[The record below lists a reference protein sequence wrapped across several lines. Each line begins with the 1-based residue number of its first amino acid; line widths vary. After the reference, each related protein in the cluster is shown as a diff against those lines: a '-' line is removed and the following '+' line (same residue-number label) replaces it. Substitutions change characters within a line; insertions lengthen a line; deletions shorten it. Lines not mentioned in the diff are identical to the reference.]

1 MNVTREEKRE
11 LEKTFFKLILRSIV
25 WGVITLLCIGALL
38 FVSAG
43 TLDWANGWIYI
54 FTFFFSIC
62 INFVILIKYNPEVI
76 EERSHLPKTTKKWDL
91 VLMTGGTV
99 FIIAPFIVA
108 GLDVRYSWSTL
119 YSKWWIISGIIMFIA
134 GDFYILWAMAVNRW
148 FSKVV
153 AVQTERGHQVITTG
167 PYQYMRHPGYVGWG
181 LMWIGTPLILDS
193 LWAFVPTVIT
203 IIIIVIRT
211 SWEDDTLLK
220 ELPGYTDYASRVK
233 YRLIPGIW

>member
-1 MNVTREEKRE
+1 MSVIREEKRE
-11 LEKTFFKLILRSIV
+11 LNNTILKLTVRSII
-25 WGVITLLCIGALL
+25 WGVIALSCFAAL
-38 FVSAG
+38 IFVSAG
-43 TLDWANGWIYI
+43 TLNWINGWIYI
-54 FTFFFSIC
+54 ITFFFCIC
-62 INFVILIKYNPEVI
+62 INFIVLIAVNPEVI
-76 EERSHLPKTTKKWDL
+76 EERSRLPKSTKKWDL
-91 VLMTGGTV
+91 VLMTAGTV

-108 GLDVRYSWSTL
+108 GLDVRYNWSTL
-119 YSKWWIISGIIMFIA
+119 YSKWLVIFGIVMFIA
-134 GDFYILWAMAVNRW
+134 GDFFILWAMAVNRW

-211 SWEDDTLLK
+211 AWEDDTLRT
-220 ELPGYTDYASRVK
+220 ELPGYTDYASNVK
-233 YRLIPGIW
+233 YKLIPGVW